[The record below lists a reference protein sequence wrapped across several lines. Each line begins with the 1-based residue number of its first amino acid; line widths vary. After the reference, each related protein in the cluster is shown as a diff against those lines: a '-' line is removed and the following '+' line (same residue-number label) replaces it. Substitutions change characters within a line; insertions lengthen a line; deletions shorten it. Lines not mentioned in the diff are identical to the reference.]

1 MNSQNQT
8 SIRNLKVCKYTYVK
22 SWLFRH
28 KDQRIGVLEFCL
40 SFFVFYF
47 FLPGYLWEGMPLS
60 FPTLLPFAVGTL
72 KRTHGLHNLLV
83 DAEAHLPLRTSCTPS
98 SHLAFLEAGRCE
110 QVGCGQR
117 VKREPAGRALAAR
130 DAKYR
135 FRDAYQRS

>member
-1 MNSQNQT
+1 MLVVFCFLFFFARVFVG
-8 SIRNLKVCKYTYVK
+8 RNATL
-22 SWLFRH
+22 
-28 KDQRIGVLEFCL
+28 L
-40 SFFVFYF
+40 S
-47 FLPGYLWEGMPLS
+47 S
-60 FPTLLPFAVGTL
+60 LLPFAVGTL